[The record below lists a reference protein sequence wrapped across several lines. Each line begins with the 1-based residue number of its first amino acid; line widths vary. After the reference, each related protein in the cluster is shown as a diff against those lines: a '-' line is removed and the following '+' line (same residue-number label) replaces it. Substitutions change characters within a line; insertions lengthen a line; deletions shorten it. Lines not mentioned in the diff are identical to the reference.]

1 MPRGASPKRE
11 RQYEHIKQSARKSG
25 RYGGR
30 AEEVAARTVNKLR
43 REKGETKS
51 QRSSSKKS
59 STGASSST
67 SRPTKSRATKPRST
81 GSRGVAKKSS
91 VSRTAGNGPRRR
103 PSGNGRGFAGMSAQ
117 RQREI
122 AAQGG
127 RAAHKQGTA
136 HEFSKAE
143 ARKAGQKGGEA
154 VSRNRT
160 HMAEIGR
167 RGGER

>member
-11 RQYEHIKQSARKSG
+11 RQYQHIKQSAKKSG
-25 RYGGR
+25 RYGAR
-30 AEEVAARTVNKLR
+30 AEEVAARTVNKIR

-51 QRSSSKKS
+51 QRSRSKKS
-59 STGASSST
+59 LIKKKSG
-67 SRPTKSRATKPRST
+67 KSRATTSRST
-81 GSRGVAKKSS
+81 RARARARK
-91 VSRTAGNGPRRR
+91 TPRD
-103 PSGNGRGFAGMSAQ
+103 GRGFAGMSDQ
-117 RQREI
+117 RQRAI
-122 AAQGG
+122 AAEGG

-136 HEFSKAE
+136 HEFSTAE

-154 VSRNRT
+154 VSRDRS